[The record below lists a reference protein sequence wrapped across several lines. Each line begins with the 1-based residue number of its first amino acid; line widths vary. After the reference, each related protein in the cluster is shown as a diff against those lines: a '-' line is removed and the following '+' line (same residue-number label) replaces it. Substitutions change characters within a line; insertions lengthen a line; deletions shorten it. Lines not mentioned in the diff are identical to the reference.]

1 MHIQIPALAKTL
13 QLTKESLFVDVGGYI
28 GDFTKH
34 VLLNFDCKV
43 LLFEPYIPYFEK
55 CQKRFRN
62 DTRVIVLPLGL
73 GKAGSRIMYEHKE
86 GTSLY
91 QDWHNVQDENKIED
105 IKDKLNLYLVELTD
119 AHAVEKV
126 IKEVRP
132 DEIYHLAAQSYVK
145 LSWDAPLETYR
156 INIDG
161 TINILE
167 AVRRLEIK
175 PAILITSTS
184 EIYGEIEGKINEN
197 TVPNPITHYGISKY
211 AQDMIARLY
220 HRSYGMNIV
229 ITRAFN
235 ITGSGR
241 ADVFVDSS
249 FAKQVVEIEN
259 GKKPI
264 IYHGNLES
272 ERDFVSVH
280 DVVEGYIKAL
290 RSKKLGEVFCLGSG
304 KPIKISRIL
313 NSLITFRSE

>member
-1 MHIQIPALAKTL
+1 MGKKILITGINGFAASHLARKLL
-13 QLTKESLFVDVGGYI
+13 QEGNEVSGTI
-28 GDFTKH
+28 
-34 VLLNFDCKV
+34 
-43 LLFEPYIPYFEK
+43 
-55 CQKRFRN
+55 R
-62 DTRVIVLPLGL
+62 TR
-73 GKAGSRIMYEHKE
+73 SD
-86 GTSLY
+86 LY
-91 QDWHNVQDENKIED
+91 KIED
-105 IKDKLNLYLVELTD
+105 IKDKLNLYLIELTD

-280 DVVEGYIKAL
+280 DVVEGYVKAL
-290 RSKKLGEVFCLGSG
+290 RSKKWGEVFCLGSG
-304 KPIKISRIL
+304 KPIKISHIL
-313 NSLITFRSE
+313 KSLITFSDMPEDIKTEVDKKRFRPVDTKTMRCDYSKAKKVLNWEPKISIRESLIELLDYWRERL

>member
-1 MHIQIPALAKTL
+1 MGKKILITGINGFAASHLARKLL
-13 QLTKESLFVDVGGYI
+13 QEGNEVSGTI
-28 GDFTKH
+28 
-34 VLLNFDCKV
+34 
-43 LLFEPYIPYFEK
+43 
-55 CQKRFRN
+55 R
-62 DTRVIVLPLGL
+62 TR
-73 GKAGSRIMYEHKE
+73 SD
-86 GTSLY
+86 LY
-91 QDWHNVQDENKIED
+91 KIED
-105 IKDKLNLYLVELTD
+105 IKDKLNLYLIELTD

-290 RSKKLGEVFCLGSG
+290 RSKKWGEVFCLGSG

-313 NSLITFRSE
+313 NSLITFSDMPEDIKTEVDKKRFRPVDTKTMRCDYSKAKKVLNWEPKISIRESLIELLDYWRERL

>member
-1 MHIQIPALAKTL
+1 MGKKILITGINGFAASHLARKLL
-13 QLTKESLFVDVGGYI
+13 QEGNEVSGTI
-28 GDFTKH
+28 
-34 VLLNFDCKV
+34 
-43 LLFEPYIPYFEK
+43 
-55 CQKRFRN
+55 R
-62 DTRVIVLPLGL
+62 TR
-73 GKAGSRIMYEHKE
+73 SD
-86 GTSLY
+86 LY
-91 QDWHNVQDENKIED
+91 KIED
-105 IKDKLNLYLVELTD
+105 IKDKLNLYLIELTD

-280 DVVEGYIKAL
+280 DVVEGYVKAL
-290 RSKKLGEVFCLGSG
+290 RSKKWGEVFCLGSG

-313 NSLITFRSE
+313 NSLITFSDMPEDIKTEVDKKRFRPVDTKTMRCDYSKAKKVLNWEPKISIRESLIELLDYWRERL

>member
-1 MHIQIPALAKTL
+1 MGKKILITGINGFAASHLARKLL
-13 QLTKESLFVDVGGYI
+13 QEGNEVSGTI
-28 GDFTKH
+28 
-34 VLLNFDCKV
+34 
-43 LLFEPYIPYFEK
+43 
-55 CQKRFRN
+55 R
-62 DTRVIVLPLGL
+62 TR
-73 GKAGSRIMYEHKE
+73 SD
-86 GTSLY
+86 LY
-91 QDWHNVQDENKIED
+91 KIED
-105 IKDKLNLYLVELTD
+105 IKDKLNLYLIELTD

-280 DVVEGYIKAL
+280 DVVEGYVKAL
-290 RSKKLGEVFCLGSG
+290 RSKKWGEVFCLGSG
-304 KPIKISRIL
+304 KPIKISHIL
-313 NSLITFRSE
+313 KSLITFSDMPEDIKTEVDKKRFRPVDTKTMRCDYSKAKKVLNWEPKVSIRESLIELLDYWRERL